1 MAPWAPGSYEHQKF
15 QGFICT
21 GAANK
26 YSQARM
32 DKYKIQQHVNIHY
45 VGKFWRDKT
54 LVNGLI

>member
-1 MAPWAPGSYEHQKF
+1 MPPVPMNIKKF
-15 QGFICT
+15 KALYIGIA
-21 GAANK
+21 AANK

-45 VGKFWRDKT
+45 MGKFWRDKT